1 MIIIEI
7 NIKIVYKHP
16 PMNLPKIQT
25 LLLLVLISIT
35 FIPYVA
41 TFMRLGGSLLFN
53 IEIVALVCWYITSLA
68 IPLVIKEVDST
79 LVLWCFTF
87 VLVGIVIGSDM
98 VYRMTGI
105 DPAEWY
111 DYFGRINPNMYYS
124 FMYNWFFLITPGC
137 VLFIGILLFQIFSGK
152 LKEKS

>member
-1 MIIIEI
+1 
-7 NIKIVYKHP
+7 
-16 PMNLPKIQT
+16 MNLPKIQR
-25 LLLLVLISIT
+25 LFLLVLISIT

-41 TFMRLGGSLLFN
+41 IYMRLGESSLLN
-53 IEIVALVCWYITSLA
+53 IEIVALVFWYITSLT
-68 IPLVIKEVDST
+68 IPLVIKEMDTT

-98 VYRMTGI
+98 VYHMTNI

-111 DYFGRINPNMYYS
+111 DDLGRLVPQRYYS
-124 FMYNWFFLITPGC
+124 FMYHWALIITPGC
-137 VLFIGILLFQIFSGK
+137 ILLITILLFQGFSGK

>member
-1 MIIIEI
+1 
-7 NIKIVYKHP
+7 
-16 PMNLPKIQT
+16 MNLPKIQR
-25 LLLLVLISIT
+25 LFLLVLISIT

-41 TFMRLGGSLLFN
+41 IYMRLGESSLLN
-53 IEIVALVCWYITSLA
+53 IEIVALVFWYITSLT
-68 IPLVIKEVDST
+68 IPLVIKEMDTT

-98 VYRMTGI
+98 VYHMTGI

-111 DYFGRINPNMYYS
+111 DYYGRLNPHVYYS
-124 FMYNWFFLITPGC
+124 FMYHWALIITPGC
-137 VLFIGILLFQIFSGK
+137 ILLITILLLQGFSGK